1 MVSGS
6 AGAQLYSVVHSP
18 APAPSPS
25 GTVAV
30 MQRPHRI
37 LVGMCVLIAVNQ
49 LGFGGIVPVLA
60 LYARSFGVSQSA
72 IGVAIAVYGLARFL
86 VAMPVGRLADAL
98 GRRPALA
105 IGGLVTAAGNLLC
118 AYAPDFLTLVA
129 GRFVAGAGAALV
141 LIAGQIVLADISTPA
156 RRGRTMAIYQGVF
169 LFAVGVGPLPGGLL
183 AELYGLRA
191 PFLAYAVAGV
201 VAAAL
206 AWAFIPETKSVR
218 SPGTSDAEPPLPPF
232 GSQIRI
238 LTRHRG
244 FMLVSLISFM
254 NAVARTGALFNV
266 IPILARDRLALSTD
280 RIGLGLALASLV
292 GLVVIYPSGVLV
304 DRYGRKAVIVP
315 ATFVSGISLL
325 LFLLAPSY
333 AWFLAGCVAWSL
345 ATGVGGAAPAAYAAD
360 VAPPGMNAAAMSGF
374 RMLAD
379 LGYVVGPISLGLAT
393 DLFGADAALGT
404 TAVLLAAT
412 AWLFGRYAPE
422 LHRHGRL

>member
-1 MVSGS
+1 
-6 AGAQLYSVVHSP
+6 
-18 APAPSPS
+18 
-25 GTVAV
+25 
-30 MQRPHRI
+30 
-37 LVGMCVLIAVNQ
+37 MCALIAINQ

-72 IGVAIAVYGLARFL
+72 IGVTIAVYGLARFL

-118 AYAPDFLTLVA
+118 AYAPTFLMLVG

-183 AELYGLRA
+183 AEHYGLRA
-191 PFLAYAVAGV
+191 PFLAYALAGF

-206 AWAFIPETKSVR
+206 AWTFIPETKSVG
-218 SPGTSDAEPPLPPF
+218 SLGASGAEALLPPF
-232 GSQIRI
+232 GSQVRI

-244 FMLVSLISFM
+244 FMLVSLISFV

-266 IPILARDRLALSTD
+266 IPVLAQDRLSLSTD

-292 GLVVIYPSGVLV
+292 GLVVIYPSGVFV

-360 VAPPGMNAAAMSGF
+360 VAPSGMNAAAMSGY

-379 LGYVVGPISLGLAT
+379 LGYVVGPIALGLAT
-393 DLFGADAALGT
+393 DLVGADAALGA
-404 TAVLLAAT
+404 TAVLLAA
-412 AWLFGRYAPE
+412 AALLFGRYAPE
-422 LHRHGRL
+422 THRRGRL

>member
-1 MVSGS
+1 MAFV
-6 AGAQLYSVVHSP
+6 P
-18 APAPSPS
+18 ALSMALAPPGS
-25 GTVAV
+25 GTVAG
-30 MQRPHRI
+30 MQRLPPRRI
-37 LVGMCVLIAVNQ
+37 LVWMCALIAINQ

-105 IGGLVTAAGNLLC
+105 IGGLVTAAGNLVC
-118 AYAPDFLTLVA
+118 AYAPSFLILVG

-169 LFAVGVGPLPGGLL
+169 LFAVGVGPLPGGFL
-183 AELYGLRA
+183 AEHYGLRA
-191 PFLAYAVAGV
+191 PFLAYALAGL

-206 AWAFIPETKSVR
+206 AWTFIPETKSAR
-218 SPGTSDAEPPLPPF
+218 GLGASEAEALLPPF
-232 GSQIRI
+232 GSQVRI

-266 IPILARDRLALSTD
+266 IPVLAQDRLSLRTD

-315 ATFVSGISLL
+315 ATFLSGISLL

-333 AWFLAGCVAWSL
+333 AWFLAGCVVWSL

-379 LGYVVGPISLGLAT
+379 LGYVVGPIALGLAT
-393 DLFGADAALGT
+393 DLVGADAALGA
-404 TAVLLAAT
+404 TALLLAAT
-412 AWLFGRYAPE
+412 ALLFGRYAPE
-422 LHRHGRL
+422 THRRGRL